1 MGNKSAAEIW
11 KLKYADEIFLDF
23 LKAMM
28 LIIEIISN
36 CVVNIFVGVFFFL
49 DKNIVKIGI
58 MPSKIYLF
66 LFISFVIF
74 PSISQLL
81 FF

>member
-1 MGNKSAAEIW
+1 MILLLQTLSASHSDVPRKLSKRLKMGNKSAVEIW

-36 CVVNIFVGVFFFL
+36 CVVNIFVGVFFF
-49 DKNIVKIGI
+49 
-58 MPSKIYLF
+58 
-66 LFISFVIF
+66 
-74 PSISQLL
+74 
-81 FF
+81 